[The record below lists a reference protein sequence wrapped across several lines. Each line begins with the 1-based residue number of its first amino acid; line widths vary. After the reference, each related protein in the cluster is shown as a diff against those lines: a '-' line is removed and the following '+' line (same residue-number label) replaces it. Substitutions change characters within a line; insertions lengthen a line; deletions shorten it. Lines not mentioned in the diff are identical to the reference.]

1 MLKKKILIVDDEL
14 VGRQLL
20 QALLMVEGYQPI
32 LAKNA
37 TEALQITTNEHPDLI
52 LLDIMMPE
60 INGFEFLKKIK
71 AIDKLKHIPVIL
83 ISALDDRDSKAKGLN
98 AGARDYISK
107 PYDSSNVIL
116 KIKKTLYQ
124 L

>member
-1 MLKKKILIVDDEL
+1 MQKKKILIVDDEL

-20 QALLMVEGYQPI
+20 QALLMTEDFEPI

-37 TEALQITTNEHPDLI
+37 SEALQFATEKLPDLI

-71 AIDKLKHIPVIL
+71 KIEELKNIPVIMV
-83 ISALDDRDSKAKGLN
+83 SALDDRDSKNQGIN
-98 AGARDYISK
+98 AGAIDYISK
-107 PYDSSNVIL
+107 PYNSAEIFR
-116 KIKKTLYQ
+116 KIEKALGK
-124 L
+124 